1 LATDE
6 VMILV
11 DPRKAVAGFSL
22 QIVDSP
28 DFGRVAVIPSLKTRV
43 FSASREHRD
52 AASLIKQKM
61 KIAIVEDEEALLTA
75 YSDYLQRLGYD
86 SVSTF
91 ANGEDLILAISQG
104 KASPDLAIMDYRLPG
119 ENGIETAKQAAA
131 LRPTMKVVIT
141 TADDS
146 VEAEAM
152 KMGLSFLQKPFSL
165 TQLLQTIE
173 HL

>member
-6 VMILV
+6 VTILV
-11 DPRKAVAGFSL
+11 DPRKVAGGFLL

-28 DFGRVAVIPSLKTRV
+28 DLGRVAVIPSLRTRA
-43 FSASREHRD
+43 FSASRERRD
-52 AASLIKQKM
+52 TASPTKQKT
-61 KIAIVEDEEALLTA
+61 KIAIVEDEEALLRA
-75 YSDYLQRLGYD
+75 YSDYLQGLGYD

-104 KASPDLAIMDYRLPG
+104 NASPDLVIMDYRLPG
-119 ENGIETAKQAAA
+119 ENGIETAKQVAA
-131 LRPTMKVVIT
+131 LRPTMRVVIT

-146 VEAEAM
+146 VEAQAM

-165 TQLLQTIE
+165 KQLLQTIE